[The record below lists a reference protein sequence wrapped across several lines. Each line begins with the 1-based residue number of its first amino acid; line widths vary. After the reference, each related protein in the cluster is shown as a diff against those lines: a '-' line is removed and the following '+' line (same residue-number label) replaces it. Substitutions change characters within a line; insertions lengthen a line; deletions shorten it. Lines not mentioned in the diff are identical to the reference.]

1 MFEEKSFF
9 ASERVGKKSCFA
21 LHPKCLNKSLASL
34 PITPL
39 EMGKIFLGWVNTVK
53 GGGGRVSVIYT
64 DWGVEFMC
72 DGCKIMLSFSVI
84 KAPKCSVSV

>member
-39 EMGKIFLGWVNTVK
+39 EMGKKLYWMGQHGQ
-53 GGGGRVSVIYT
+53 GGGVSVMY
-64 DWGVEFMC
+64 
-72 DGCKIMLSFSVI
+72 
-84 KAPKCSVSV
+84 